1 MWKTFK
7 VIDAD
12 GHMHEPQYLWER
24 YVEAKFRDQVPKVAF
39 MVGNSW
45 FTSM

>member
-12 GHMHEPQYLWER
+12 GHMHEPQCLWER
-24 YVEAKFRDQVPKVAF
+24 YVEAKYRDQVPKVAF